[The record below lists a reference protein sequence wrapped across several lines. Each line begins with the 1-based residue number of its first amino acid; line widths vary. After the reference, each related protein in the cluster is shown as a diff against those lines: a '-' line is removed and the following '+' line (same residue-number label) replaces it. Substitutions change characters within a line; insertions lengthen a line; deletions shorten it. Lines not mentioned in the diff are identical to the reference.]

1 MRRQALGWRIVPGAV
16 GRYREVLLAA
26 AFVGMASYELLEMWM
41 LELPRGG
48 GLSLTL
54 LVHSVQV
61 ALILGATYAF
71 IRAWQDKT
79 AHEDTLAR
87 MVERVVFAQEAER
100 RRIAYDVHDGIAQLI
115 VSAKQHLDT
124 CGDVWPTDPS
134 RAGTELAKGVDRL
147 QRAIAET
154 RRILMAL
161 RPSAVDAVGL
171 VEAMRNALDEIAAEA
186 GWSVTFTDD
195 LRDARLTSAVETAV
209 FRIFQEALA
218 NALRHAGTS
227 RVDVELRRTGES
239 LTLAVA
245 DTGVGF
251 QASDDSLPRRGL
263 GLVSM
268 AERAKLLGGTCTI
281 ASERTRGTRV
291 LLRLPLAQFSPADVT
306 GNGRDVSGNGADV
319 TGNGADLNGNG
330 REVNGNGRKAGGDA
344 PRASGR
350 GPQVNG

>member
-1 MRRQALGWRIVPGAV
+1 MRRQALGWRIVRGAV

-41 LELPRGG
+41 LELPRAG
-48 GLSLTL
+48 GLSLTVV
-54 LVHSVQV
+54 VHSVQV

-79 AHEDTLAR
+79 AHEDALAR
-87 MVERVVFAQEAER
+87 MVERVIFAQEAER
-100 RRIAYDVHDGIAQLI
+100 RRIAYDLHDGIAQLI

-124 CGDVWPTDPS
+124 CGDVWPTDPP
-134 RAGTELAKGVDRL
+134 RAEMELAKGVDRL

-154 RRILMAL
+154 RRVLMAL
-161 RPSAVDAVGL
+161 RPSAVDSVGL
-171 VEAMRNALDEIAAEA
+171 VEAMRKALDEIAAEA
-186 GWSVTFTDD
+186 GWSATFTDD
-195 LRDARLTSAVETAV
+195 LRDARLTPAVETAV

-227 RVDVELRRTGES
+227 RVDVALRRRGEW

-251 QASDDSLPRRGL
+251 QVSDEGLPRRGL

-281 ASERTRGTRV
+281 ASEPARGTRV
-291 LLRLPLAQFSPADVT
+291 LLRLPLAEFSPAE
-306 GNGRDVSGNGADV
+306 VSCD
-319 TGNGADLNGNG
+319 G
-330 REVNGNGRKAGGDA
+330 REVNGHGA
-344 PRASGR
+344 
-350 GPQVNG
+350 QVNGGGAQVNRDGVSLNGHGAQVSCGGAAG